1 MVGTVSIWC
10 GRNGNKLSVSVNHK
24 RVWSNTAIACSA
36 HNYFSPGNIFCF
48 CSVFTTHFYM
58 PPTIKKLVNQVEQ
71 EKDQNRA
78 LSTGSIS
85 YIRDTGILYNFF
97 MAQNLPT
104 SWIKEEDRTEQF
116 LDALHFLSPN
126 MA

>member
-1 MVGTVSIWC
+1 
-10 GRNGNKLSVSVNHK
+10 
-24 RVWSNTAIACSA
+24 
-36 HNYFSPGNIFCF
+36 
-48 CSVFTTHFYM
+48 M